1 MIRVLV
7 LWLTEVM
14 LLPVA
19 LALVLVVTAG
29 MAVGAVADV
38 ADGGSKEDTG
48 EADDGPQI

>member
-1 MIRVLV
+1 MADGGD
-7 LWLTEVM
+7 
-14 LLPVA
+14 VA
-19 LALVLVVTAG
+19 AGGVGVGVVVTAG